1 MRMRRKKNIDS
12 RIEKCGD
19 RLLVYTSEDLNFSNK
34 GDGEEYLD
42 LKSIFGNDNR
52 IEMEIGCGKGRFIN
66 ELARR
71 NPDVNYIA
79 VEKSDNVIVQAC
91 ETAIINGLSNILFI
105 SAYAEYLPRLI
116 KQDTV
121 SAIYLNFSCPFPKKS
136 HAVHRLTH
144 ANYLKIYSGLMKN
157 DAVIYQKTDN
167 QGLFEF
173 SIEQFSLNG
182 FSLSNL
188 SLDLQNSGFDGNI
201 MTEYEEKFSSSGKP
215 IYYLEARI
223 RHKR

>member
-19 RLLVYTSEDLNFSNK
+19 RLIIYSSDDLNFSNT
-34 GDGEEYLD
+34 GDGNELLD
-42 LKSIFGNDNR
+42 LKSYFGNDNP
-52 IEMEIGCGKGRFIN
+52 IEMEIGCGKGRFIS

-71 NPDVNYIA
+71 NPHVNYIA

-91 ETAIINGLSNILFI
+91 ETAISNRLDNILFI

-116 KQDTV
+116 KPVTV
-121 SAIYLNFSCPFPKKS
+121 SAIYLNFSCPFPKAS

-144 ANYLKIYSGLMKN
+144 ANYLDIYRKIMRD

-173 SIEQFSLNG
+173 SIEQFSSQGFVLN
-182 FSLSNL
+182 NV
-188 SLDLQNSGFDGNI
+188 SLDLHNSGMKGNI
-201 MTEYEEKFSSSGKP
+201 MTEYEEMFSSLGKP
-215 IYYLEARI
+215 IYYLEARPDI
-223 RHKR
+223 ER